1 VRIITALA
9 FCAVTCGIALA
20 ARLVH
25 HRRDSRVARLLTGST
40 FLFGLVLVG
49 VALAQWDVN

>member
-1 VRIITALA
+1 
-9 FCAVTCGIALA
+9 
-20 ARLVH
+20 
-25 HRRDSRVARLLTGST
+25 VARLLTGST